1 MGQTQ
6 NARFYYSTPSPCPYL
21 PGHVERRIFADV
33 SGPNAV
39 ERYEM
44 LSEAGFRRSLGFA
57 YRPACPGCNA
67 CVPVRI
73 PAPRFERNRGWRR
86 VLAANQDLTVDQE
99 PARATDEQYAL
110 FHRYQIARHGDGDMA
125 RMDGQ
130 DYRTMLEV
138 GAIDSFLLTLR
149 RANGE
154 LAGVCLTDRMMNGL
168 SAVYSFFE
176 PDEARRS
183 LGSFMIL
190 KLIEIAQASAREH
203 VYLGFWIENSRKMA
217 YKARFRPLEALG
229 RDGWATLAAPAAHER
244 VPTD

>member
-110 FHRYQIARHGDGDMA
+110 FRRYQIARHGDGDMA

-149 RANGE
+149 RANGD

-176 PDEARRS
+176 PDEARRYKVS
-183 LGSFMIL
+183 GRSEA
-190 KLIEIAQASAREH
+190 IEIAQRGD
-203 VYLGFWIENSRKMA
+203 VYLVLDREQ
-217 YKARFRPLEALG
+217 PQ
-229 RDGWATLAAPAAHER
+229 DGLQGTLPAARGVNGTDGPRSRRLSHTNAC
-244 VPTD
+244 PTD